1 MPSQLNTDLSVLID
15 STDDFIWSVDVYY
28 RLVAFNSALRA
39 YCATNF
45 GTCAEVGMQPEDLL
59 PRDRAAIWYQRYKR
73 VLTDGSFQTESTRAD
88 GRVTQLTL
96 NRMMGNGNVLGV
108 SVFGRDITE
117 LKAVERCKLEAERS
131 NQAFVTGALEGIY
144 QTTIGGR
151 VLSANPALAG
161 ILGYSSPD
169 EMLALVRDSASQV
182 WVNPVERS
190 TYLEKVRECGVLLG
204 HECQLRRKDGT
215 PVWVSLNGRFV
226 CGPNGQAVV
235 YEGFITDISDRKRA
249 EVRLRE
255 SEERYRATFE
265 QASVGMLHTS
275 LDGRIIRCNERF
287 AEMIGYPATEIS
299 GKTFQ
304 QITAPG
310 DLPKSN
316 AVLKKMTAE
325 SATESS
331 SSEWEKRYVRKDG
344 SLTWVKLTVSL
355 QRDNEGHA
363 LHYIT
368 VAEDINARKMAEER
382 LVAAQQALKI
392 GEERYRKVFEMSSDA
407 VVINRLSDGVYIDA
421 NGAFLA
427 ILGYEREEVIGRS
440 SLELGIWAEPGDRV
454 KMVEMLNLNP
464 VRNNHETKFRRK
476 NGETFWASMT
486 ASLIEVNGIACVLSV
501 SRDISAAK
509 EAEQMLTAA
518 VDALRASEER
528 YRTVFETC
536 FDGILINRLDNGQCV
551 DVNHMLLSALGF
563 ERSEVIGKTALELGI
578 WVDIGDRDKLFE
590 LLRQSSSVQGFEACF
605 RKKNGE
611 TLWGMVSA
619 TLTEIDDVPCLIS
632 ITRDVSATK
641 AAENEIRNLAFF
653 DQLTGLPNRRML
665 LDRLRHALATAAR
678 NGRKQAILFVDLD
691 NFKDLND
698 SLGHQTGDL
707 MLQQVAA
714 RLSACVREA
723 DTVARLGGD
732 EFVVMLEELSAKAED
747 AAAQAKSVGEK
758 ILLAIGEPYSLSDRE
773 CFSTS
778 SIGITL
784 FGDKRE
790 STSEVLQ
797 QADIAMYQAKAAGR
811 NTMRFFEPALQNAV
825 NARASMEEELRQAI
839 RMNQLLLYYQP
850 QVDSTRMIGAEAL
863 VRWRHPRRG
872 LLSPGEFISLAEQ
885 TGLILPLGEWVLE
898 SACRQLATWGANE
911 KLSALSIAVNIST
924 RQFRQPNFVDQVL
937 DALCRTGANP
947 YHLQLELTESLLVEN
962 FEEIVGKMNRLKA
975 HGLRFALDDFGTGY
989 SSLNYLRHLP
999 LDQLKIDRSFVE
1011 NILEETTSGAIA
1023 QTIVSLGKAMC
1034 LPVMAEGV
1042 ETEAQ
1047 WNYLMDLGCHSFQG
1061 YLFSKPLP
1069 TEEFEQFNLHSRFAM
1084 QVQLENC

>member
-1 MPSQLNTDLSVLID
+1 
-15 STDDFIWSVDVYY
+15 
-28 RLVAFNSALRA
+28 
-39 YCATNF
+39 
-45 GTCAEVGMQPEDLL
+45 
-59 PRDRAAIWYQRYKR
+59 
-73 VLTDGSFQTESTRAD
+73 
-88 GRVTQLTL
+88 
-96 NRMMGNGNVLGV
+96 
-108 SVFGRDITE
+108 
-117 LKAVERCKLEAERS
+117 
-131 NQAFVTGALEGIY
+131 
-144 QTTIGGR
+144 
-151 VLSANPALAG
+151 
-161 ILGYSSPD
+161 
-169 EMLALVRDSASQV
+169 MLALVRDSASQV
-182 WVNPVERS
+182 WANPVERS
-190 TYLEKVRECGVLLG
+190 TYLEKARECGALLG

-215 PVWVSLNGRFV
+215 LVWVSLNGRFV
-226 CGPNGQAVV
+226 CGPDGQAVFH
-235 YEGFITDISDRKRA
+235 EGFITDITDRKRA
-249 EVRLRE
+249 EDRLRE

-287 AEMIGYPATEIS
+287 AEIIGYRAAEIS

-304 QITAPG
+304 QITAPE

-316 AVLKKMTAE
+316 AVLEKMTAE
-325 SATESS
+325 SATASS
-331 SSEWEKRYVRKDG
+331 PSEWEKRYVRKDG

-382 LVAAQQALKI
+382 LIAAQQALKI
-392 GEERYRKVFEMSSDA
+392 SEERYRTTFEMSSDA

-421 NGAFLA
+421 NRAFLA

-440 SLELGIWAEPGDRV
+440 SLELGIWAEPDDRV
-454 KMVEMLNLNP
+454 KMVEMLKLNP

-528 YRTVFETC
+528 YRTVFQTC

-551 DVNHMLLSALGF
+551 DVNHMFLSSLGF
-563 ERSEVIGKTALELGI
+563 ERSEVIGKTVLELGI
-578 WVDIGDRDKLFE
+578 WVDTGDRDKLFE
-590 LLRQSSSVQGFEACF
+590 LLRQSSAVQGFEACF

-619 TLTEIDDVPCLIS
+619 TLTEIDEVPCLIS

-732 EFVVMLEELSAKAED
+732 EFVVMLEELSATAED
-747 AAAQAKSVGEK
+747 AAAQAKAVGEK
-758 ILLAIGEPYSLSDRE
+758 ILLAVGEPYSLSDRE

-797 QADIAMYQAKAAGR
+797 HADIAMYQAKEDGKNNFQFYSEKLNANSLERLTLESSLRHALER
-811 NTMRFFEPALQNAV
+811 AEFE
-825 NARASMEEELRQAI
+825 
-839 RMNQLLLYYQP
+839 LYYQAKH
-850 QVDSTRMIGAEAL
+850 DMATGNIAGMEAL
-863 VRWRHPRRG
+863 LRWHHPDLG
-872 LLSPGEFISLAEQ
+872 IVAPMKFIPVAEE
-885 TGLILPLGEWVLE
+885 TGLIVPIGKWVLR
-898 SACRQLATWGANE
+898 SACEQNVAWQRAGLPRLN
-911 KLSALSIAVNIST
+911 IAVNLT
-924 RQFRQPNFVDQVL
+924 ARQFWDEHLLHDIAATLQE
-937 DALCRTGANP
+937 TGMEAS
-947 YHLQLELTESLLVEN
+947 LLEIEIHESLLIQHVERTLK
-962 FEEIVGKMNRLKA
+962 ILTALKRLGVKIA
-975 HGLRFALDDFGTGY
+975 IDDFGTGY
-989 SSLNYLRHLP
+989 SSLSTLQRFP
-999 LDQLKIDRSFVE
+999 LDSIKIDRSFIRDLATRGDQS
-1011 NILEETTSGAIA
+1011 NLTQAIIAMGKSLSLTVVA
-1023 QTIVSLGKAMC
+1023 Q
-1034 LPVMAEGV
+1034 GV
-1042 ETEAQ
+1042 ETKAQ
-1047 WNYLMDLGCHSFQG
+1047 AHFLREHACDEIQG
-1061 YLFSKPLP
+1061 FYFNKPVSA
-1069 TEEFEQFNLHSRFAM
+1069 TEFTALLQGRNFDSVAG
-1084 QVQLENC
+1084 VTAPSGDIASSAA